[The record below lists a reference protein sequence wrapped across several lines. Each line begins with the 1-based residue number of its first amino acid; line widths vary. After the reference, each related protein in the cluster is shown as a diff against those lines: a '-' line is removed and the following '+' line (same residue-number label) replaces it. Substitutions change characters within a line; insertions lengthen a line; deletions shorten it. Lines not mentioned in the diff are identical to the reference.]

1 MKYRVSLSVKVC
13 DENYINLVSRDYTEL
28 VEMDEV
34 TDLITNF
41 LAASKAKTV
50 EKLDQE
56 LKKVN

>member
-1 MKYRVSLSVKVC
+1 MTIKVC

-28 VEMDEV
+28 VELDEV

-41 LAASKAKTV
+41 FAAAKAKAV